1 MGLGRR
7 PTSLGP
13 IGFKVGSY
21 FSPGVFGFGDPNYC
35 RFGSC
40 FNIHPRV
47 SPWPPELLTWA
58 VSSGAEIKPR
68 KGTCSSS
75 IDDDM
80 MWRKPLTLTVTPY
93 LLLKCWWPRRVVSL
107 SSSTTL
113 NQSLWLWV
121 TSTTIRMPYIWIS
134 NMIHSDIS
142 PKVNVESAIA
152 VASLFWFSGEM
163 WIVLKI
169 QNNRTNKEQEGP
181 HISQTASS
189 ASWSCNETIY
199 SLQVYQA
206 YPKTVGLAVDRQG

>member
-1 MGLGRR
+1 VFQYPPTGLPMAPWTAHLSGELRCRNQAKKRHMLELHRR
-7 PTSLGP
+7 RHDVTKATHTHS
-13 IGFKVGSY
+13 
-21 FSPGVFGFGDPNYC
+21 
-35 RFGSC
+35 
-40 FNIHPRV
+40 HT
-47 SPWPPELLTWA
+47 LLAAEVLMTTP
-58 VSSGAEIKPR
+58 SS
-68 KGTCSSS
+68 
-75 IDDDM
+75 
-80 MWRKPLTLTVTPY
+80 
-93 LLLKCWWPRRVVSL
+93 VSL

-121 TSTTIRMPYIWIS
+121 TRTTIRMPYIWIS

-169 QNNRTNKEQEGP
+169 QNNRTNKEQERP

-206 YPKTVGLAVDRQG
+206 YPKTVGRPSRRSTSVTNDWSETIRTKTGITE